1 MRKIEPIFK
10 WICLVLTAMIIYMA
24 AYNWRDNRYETE
36 ALRSRT
42 LATALS
48 QVNNLLD
55 RNQSKIIHQIN
66 GILTSTGYSQLI
78 RKLEEKDE

>member
-1 MRKIEPIFK
+1 
-10 WICLVLTAMIIYMA
+10 MIIYSGGLTS
-24 AYNWRDNRYETE
+24 WEGQVGIETE